1 MAHGWLTGAVDR
13 RLCSLCLADLRSDH
27 GLRSSDGAAM
37 WLSATETQSVDQTSV
52 FLRHTQ
58 RKVAGETGGDQGFT
72 PVIIMMPW
80 DVMLWIPVCARF
92 ILCLKWSEHSGCHR
106 WLTDLQGWLGNFAKS
121 MKLFECTLCKH
132 ISCTLMA
139 LWVPNQYQISA
150 SILSAR
156 TFWGSRE
163 ANCCISF
170 PQLTHSAFFWV
181 YQGERVAVLVQ
192 HFNCSAW
199 ERLFGFWP

>member
-27 GLRSSDGAAM
+27 GVRSCDGAAM
-37 WLSATETQSVDQTSV
+37 WLSATEMQSVDQTSV
-52 FLRHTQ
+52 FLRHTH

-72 PVIIMMPW
+72 QVIIMMPW
-80 DVMLWIPVCARF
+80 DVMLWISVCACF
-92 ILCLKWSEHSGCHR
+92 HFVSQVKWALKVSSVTHR
-106 WLTDLQGWLGNFAKS
+106 PLGTTWQLRNAAWNS
-121 MKLFECTLCKH
+121 LSALCKH
-132 ISCTLMA
+132 ISCTPMA
-139 LWVPNQYQISA
+139 LWVPNRYQISA

-170 PQLTHSAFFWV
+170 TQLTHSAFFWV
-181 YQGERVAVLVQ
+181 YQGKTVAVLVQ

-199 ERLFGFWP
+199 ERL